1 MSDVMLLGVLRMPLD
16 MVLSS
21 PLSTA
26 QFHSRAQEAAGRI
39 ERDAETIRELVSAL
53 RSLTEKGVK
62 QSTGIGWN
70 ERIRQARA
78 LAERVEESN
87 EIL

>member
-1 MSDVMLLGVLRMPLD
+1 MSDVMLLGVLRIPLD
-16 MVLSS
+16 MVLSN

-26 QFHSRAQEAAGRI
+26 QFHSRAQEAASRI
-39 ERDAETIRELVSAL
+39 ERDAKTIRELVDAL

-70 ERIRQARA
+70 ERIRRARV
-78 LAERVEESN
+78 LAERVEASN